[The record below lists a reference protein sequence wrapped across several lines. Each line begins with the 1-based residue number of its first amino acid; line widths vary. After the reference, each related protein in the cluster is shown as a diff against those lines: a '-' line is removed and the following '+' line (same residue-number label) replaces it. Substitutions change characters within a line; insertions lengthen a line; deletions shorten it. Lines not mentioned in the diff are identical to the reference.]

1 MAGQEHSFSLSDLGQ
16 FHRVNVTFGDLTIL
30 VGPQATGKSIFL
42 QLFKLA
48 RDQNYIKNMMNKF
61 HLDWNNDLPNF
72 LDLYLGEG
80 MRHIWRNGQS
90 SMKLNGT
97 EFTFSHSQ
105 KNEEN
110 ESVYY
115 IPAQRVLSFRS
126 GWPEPFSGYRIEDP
140 FIVRNFSE
148 RLRIFMDSLKNS
160 PQLFPI
166 EGKLKNT
173 LRQGLNKS
181 IFHDSKIIQDT
192 YNKQRQILL
201 NVGAMDSHSVSFMSW
216 SAGQREFIPLLLGLY
231 ELLPAGRNPR
241 NKAVDWVILEELEAG
256 LHPKAILSVMA
267 LVVELLKRK
276 YRVVLSTHS
285 SDVLD
290 IVWAIQK
297 ISGLKL
303 SQTQKN
309 HLLCDLLDIDL
320 SEAAV
325 KKMVENLSNS
335 VLRTHYF
342 YHDDQEKVRSKDIST
357 LSPGDEDEAISGWG
371 GLAQYSVRVS
381 DIVAEAVSKSG
392 VCQK

>member
-1 MAGQEHSFSLSDLGQ
+1 
-16 FHRVNVTFGDLTIL
+16 
-30 VGPQATGKSIFL
+30 
-42 QLFKLA
+42 
-48 RDQNYIKNMMNKF
+48 
-61 HLDWNNDLPNF
+61 
-72 LDLYLGEG
+72 
-80 MRHIWRNGQS
+80 
-90 SMKLNGT
+90 MKLNGT

-192 YNKQRQILL
+192 HNKQRQILL

-320 SEAAV
+320 REAAV
-325 KKMVENLSNS
+325 KNMVANLSNS
-335 VLRTHYF
+335 LLRTHYF

-371 GLAQYSVRVS
+371 GLTQYSVRVS
-381 DIVAEAVSKSG
+381 DIVAEAVSKSRA
-392 VCQK
+392 CQK